1 MIITII
7 TDAITIIRYIIHTSI
22 SENVNTSVYNTQVE
36 RSKTVASVAE
46 VRKLKADPGFE
57 GQWRG
62 STLKPDQP
70 QDVLFI

>member
-1 MIITII
+1 MIITDVI
-7 TDAITIIRYIIHTSI
+7 TTILYIILTSI
-22 SENVNTSVYNTQVE
+22 LENVNTSVYNTRVE
-36 RSKTVASVAE
+36 RSKTVTSVAE
-46 VRKLKADPGFE
+46 VRKLTVDPGFE

>member
-1 MIITII
+1 MTITVLTNVI
-7 TDAITIIRYIIHTSI
+7 TIIHTSI
-22 SENVNTSVYNTQVE
+22 LENLNTSVYNTRVE
-36 RSKTVASVAE
+36 RSKTVTSVAE
-46 VRKLKADPGFE
+46 VRKLTVDPGFE